1 MSGLMQERL
10 CSGQAFVKSRL
21 PHIPAPLHRAAQ
33 PDQPEPRLDTVE
45 VWRRKL

>member
-33 PDQPEPRLDTVE
+33 PEPRLDTVE